1 MSKKPDINILLTLL
15 IILSVVAFTRT
26 FLYLLFDKEFLNSGK
41 HLGLNIDLIME
52 GVLTIFAF
60 LRLYISSLVLF
71 KKGLDYDMITYVL
84 LYLIFTSFVRFYYEY
99 LYFYNPESKQKY
111 YVDKFQDVNAV
122 AIFIASGYILYYIFF
137 TVLNALNVLF
147 ISKA

>member
-26 FLYLLFDKEFLNSGK
+26 FLYILFDKEFLNSGK
-41 HLGLNIDLIME
+41 HLGVNVDLIME
-52 GVLTIFAF
+52 GVLTISAV

-84 LYLIFTSFVRFYYEY
+84 LYLIFTAFVRFYYEY

-137 TVLNALNVLF
+137 
-147 ISKA
+147 K

>member
-41 HLGLNIDLIME
+41 HLGLNVDLIME
-52 GVLTIFAF
+52 GVLTIFAI
-60 LRLYISSLVLF
+60 LRVYISSLVLF

-111 YVDKFQDVNAV
+111 YVDKYQDVNAV
-122 AIFIASGYILYYIFF
+122 SIFIASGYILYYIFF
-137 TVLNALNVLF
+137 
-147 ISKA
+147 K

>member
-41 HLGLNIDLIME
+41 HLGLNVDLIME

-137 TVLNALNVLF
+137 
-147 ISKA
+147 K

>member
-52 GVLTIFAF
+52 GVLTISAV

-84 LYLIFTSFVRFYYEY
+84 LYLIFTAFVRFYYEY

-137 TVLNALNVLF
+137 
-147 ISKA
+147 K

>member
-52 GVLTIFAF
+52 GVLTIFAV
-60 LRLYISSLVLF
+60 LRVYISSLVLL

-84 LYLIFTSFVRFYYEY
+84 LYLIFTSLVRFYYEY

-111 YVDKFQDVNAV
+111 YVDKYQDVNAV
-122 AIFIASGYILYYIFF
+122 TIFIASGYILYYIFF
-137 TVLNALNVLF
+137 
-147 ISKA
+147 K

>member
-41 HLGLNIDLIME
+41 HLGLNVDLIME
-52 GVLTIFAF
+52 GVLTIFAV
-60 LRLYISSLVLF
+60 LRVYISGLVLF

-122 AIFIASGYILYYIFF
+122 TIFIASGYILYYIFF
-137 TVLNALNVLF
+137 
-147 ISKA
+147 K

>member
-84 LYLIFTSFVRFYYEY
+84 LYLIFTAFVRFYYEY

-111 YVDKFQDVNAV
+111 YVDKFQDVNASV
-122 AIFIASGYILYYIFF
+122 IFIASGYILYYIFF
-137 TVLNALNVLF
+137 
-147 ISKA
+147 K

>member
-52 GVLTIFAF
+52 GVLTIFAV
-60 LRLYISSLVLF
+60 LRVYISSLVLF

-137 TVLNALNVLF
+137 
-147 ISKA
+147 K

>member
-52 GVLTIFAF
+52 GVLTIFAV
-60 LRLYISSLVLF
+60 LRVYISGLVLF

-122 AIFIASGYILYYIFF
+122 TIFIASGYILYYIFF
-137 TVLNALNVLF
+137 
-147 ISKA
+147 K

>member
-26 FLYLLFDKEFLNSGK
+26 FLYLLFDKEFLNSGN

-52 GVLTIFAF
+52 GVLTIFAV
-60 LRLYISSLVLF
+60 LRVYISSLVLL

-84 LYLIFTSFVRFYYEY
+84 LYLIFTSLVRFYYEY

-111 YVDKFQDVNAV
+111 YVDKYQDVNA
-122 AIFIASGYILYYIFF
+122 ATIFIASGYILYYIFF
-137 TVLNALNVLF
+137 
-147 ISKA
+147 K

>member
-52 GVLTIFAF
+52 GVLTIFAV
-60 LRLYISSLVLF
+60 LRVYISSLVLL

-137 TVLNALNVLF
+137 
-147 ISKA
+147 K

>member
-52 GVLTIFAF
+52 GVLTIFAV
-60 LRLYISSLVLF
+60 LRVYISSLVLL

-111 YVDKFQDVNAV
+111 YVDKYQDVNAFALFLSSIYSIRV
-122 AIFIASGYILYYIFF
+122 YFVLYIF
-137 TVLNALNVLF
+137 
-147 ISKA
+147 

>member
-41 HLGLNIDLIME
+41 HLGLNVDLIME

-111 YVDKFQDVNAV
+111 YVDKYQDVNAV
-122 AIFIASGYILYYIFF
+122 TIFIASGYILYYIFF
-137 TVLNALNVLF
+137 TVLNALF
-147 ISKA
+147 M

>member
-26 FLYLLFDKEFLNSGK
+26 FLYILFDKEFLNSGK

-52 GVLTIFAF
+52 GVLTIFAV

-137 TVLNALNVLF
+137 
-147 ISKA
+147 K

>member
-26 FLYLLFDKEFLNSGK
+26 FLYILFDKEFVNAGN
-41 HLGLNIDLIME
+41 HLGINIDHIME
-52 GVLTIFAF
+52 GVLTIFAV

-71 KKGLDYDMITYVL
+71 RKGLDYDMITYVL

-111 YVDKFQDVNAV
+111 YVDKYQDVNA
-122 AIFIASGYILYYIFF
+122 ATIFIASGYILYYIFF
-137 TVLNALNVLF
+137 
-147 ISKA
+147 K

>member
-41 HLGLNIDLIME
+41 HLGLNVDIIME
-52 GVLTIFAF
+52 GVLTIFAV
-60 LRLYISSLVLF
+60 LRVYISGLVLL

-111 YVDKFQDVNAV
+111 YVDKYQDVNAV
-122 AIFIASGYILYYIFF
+122 TIFIASGYILYYIFF
-137 TVLNALNVLF
+137 
-147 ISKA
+147 K

>member
-52 GVLTIFAF
+52 GVLTIFAV
-60 LRLYISSLVLF
+60 LRVYISSLVLL

-111 YVDKFQDVNAV
+111 YVDKYQDVNAV
-122 AIFIASGYILYYIFF
+122 TIFIASGYILYYIFF
-137 TVLNALNVLF
+137 
-147 ISKA
+147 K

>member
-26 FLYLLFDKEFLNSGK
+26 FTYILFDKQMVDASSY
-41 HLGLNIDLIME
+41 LGINIDLIME
-52 GVLTIFAF
+52 GVLTIFAI
-60 LRLYISSLVLF
+60 LRLYIASLVLF

-84 LYLIFTSFVRFYYEY
+84 FYLIFISFVRFYYEY
-99 LYFYNPESKQKY
+99 LYFYKPESKQKY

-137 TVLNALNVLF
+137 
-147 ISKA
+147 K

>member
-84 LYLIFTSFVRFYYEY
+84 LYLIFTAFVRFYYEY

-137 TVLNALNVLF
+137 
-147 ISKA
+147 K

>member
-41 HLGLNIDLIME
+41 HLGLNVDLIME
-52 GVLTIFAF
+52 GVLTIFAV
-60 LRLYISSLVLF
+60 LRVYISSLVLL

-111 YVDKFQDVNAV
+111 YVDKYQDVNAV
-122 AIFIASGYILYYIFF
+122 TIFIASGYILYYIFF
-137 TVLNALNVLF
+137 
-147 ISKA
+147 K

>member
-41 HLGLNIDLIME
+41 HLGLNVDLIME
-52 GVLTIFAF
+52 GVLTIFAV
-60 LRLYISSLVLF
+60 LRVYISGLVLF

-111 YVDKFQDVNAV
+111 YVDKFQDLNAIT
-122 AIFIASGYILYYIFF
+122 IFMASGYILYHIFF
-137 TVLNALNVLF
+137 
-147 ISKA
+147 K

>member
-1 MSKKPDINILLTLL
+1 MNKKPDINILLTLL

-41 HLGLNIDLIME
+41 HLGINVDLIME
-52 GVLTIFAF
+52 GVLTIFAV

-71 KKGLDYDMITYVL
+71 RKGLDYDIITYVL

-111 YVDKFQDVNAV
+111 YVDKFQDVNAIT
-122 AIFIASGYILYYIFF
+122 IFMASGYILYHIFF
-137 TVLNALNVLF
+137 
-147 ISKA
+147 K

>member
-41 HLGLNIDLIME
+41 HLGLNVDLIME

-122 AIFIASGYILYYIFF
+122 AIFIASGYILYYRFF
-137 TVLNALNVLF
+137 
-147 ISKA
+147 K

>member
-137 TVLNALNVLF
+137 
-147 ISKA
+147 K

>member
-41 HLGLNIDLIME
+41 HLGLNVDLIME
-52 GVLTIFAF
+52 GVLTIFAV
-60 LRLYISSLVLF
+60 LRVYISGLVLF

-137 TVLNALNVLF
+137 
-147 ISKA
+147 K

>member
-111 YVDKFQDVNAV
+111 YVDKYQDVNAV
-122 AIFIASGYILYYIFF
+122 TIFIASGYILYYIFF
-137 TVLNALNVLF
+137 
-147 ISKA
+147 K

>member
-26 FLYLLFDKEFLNSGK
+26 FLYILFDKEFLNSGK
-41 HLGLNIDLIME
+41 HLGLNVDLIME

-137 TVLNALNVLF
+137 
-147 ISKA
+147 K

>member
-41 HLGLNIDLIME
+41 HLGLNVDLIME

-84 LYLIFTSFVRFYYEY
+84 LYLIFTAFVRFYYEY

-137 TVLNALNVLF
+137 
-147 ISKA
+147 K

>member
-52 GVLTIFAF
+52 GVLTIFAI
-60 LRLYISSLVLF
+60 LRLYISSLVLI
-71 KKGLDYDMITYVL
+71 KRGLDYDMLTYVL

-111 YVDKFQDVNAV
+111 YVDKFQDLNAIT
-122 AIFIASGYILYYIFF
+122 IFMASGYILYHIFF
-137 TVLNALNVLF
+137 
-147 ISKA
+147 K

>member
-41 HLGLNIDLIME
+41 HLGVNVDLIME
-52 GVLTIFAF
+52 GVLTISAV

-137 TVLNALNVLF
+137 
-147 ISKA
+147 K

>member
-41 HLGLNIDLIME
+41 HLGLNVDLIME
-52 GVLTIFAF
+52 GVLTIFAV

-99 LYFYNPESKQKY
+99 LYFYNPESKHKY

-122 AIFIASGYILYYIFF
+122 TIFIASGYILYYIFF
-137 TVLNALNVLF
+137 
-147 ISKA
+147 K

>member
-26 FLYLLFDKEFLNSGK
+26 FLYILFDKEFLNSGK

-52 GVLTIFAF
+52 GVLTIFAV
-60 LRLYISSLVLF
+60 LRVYISSLVLL

-137 TVLNALNVLF
+137 
-147 ISKA
+147 K

>member
-41 HLGLNIDLIME
+41 HLGLNVDLIME

-60 LRLYISSLVLF
+60 LRLDISSLVLF

-84 LYLIFTSFVRFYYEY
+84 LYLIFTAFVRFYYEY

-137 TVLNALNVLF
+137 
-147 ISKA
+147 K